1 MRDARVWAGCV
12 VALLATACGPR
23 STAAVP
29 TPSPRPTGVV
39 TLGSVSL
46 TPGQEYEILQPFA
59 EALAA
64 RLGSVGIGAGRSV
77 VVDSVGAMAELL
89 QAGDV
94 DVYIDSPLP
103 AAFVAR
109 RSGAEPLLTRSKQ
122 GVAEYHSV
130 IFARK
135 DSGVRTLDDLRGRV
149 IAFGEPFSTASYLLP
164 RATLQALGYRL
175 DRLDDPAAAVA
186 AERIGYVV
194 SGDAE
199 SSAVWV
205 LKGKVAAAALNADY
219 FVEMVG
225 ARAGEVEIIARTV
238 DVPRNVV
245 CVRRGLAPETV
256 DAIEKALLEM
266 HTDEPGRLTL
276 ARFRGTERFD
286 RLPGG
291 KQAFLARL
299 EPLLEA
305 LGGDLGGE
313 REPHP

>member
-1 MRDARVWAGCV
+1 
-12 VALLATACGPR
+12 VAT
-23 STAAVP
+23 P
-29 TPSPRPTGVV
+29 TPLSTGVV

-64 RLGSVGIGAGRSV
+64 RLGAVGIGVGRSV
-77 VVDSVGAMAELL
+77 VVDSVGAMAEHLR
-89 QAGDV
+89 AGDI

-109 RSGAEPLLTRSKQ
+109 RSGAVPLLTRSKQ

-149 IAFGEPFSTASYLLP
+149 IAFGEPFSTASYFLP

-175 DRLDDPAAAVA
+175 ERLDDPAAAVPA
-186 AERIGYVV
+186 DRIGYVV

-199 SSAVWV
+199 SSTVWV
-205 LKGKVAAAALNADY
+205 LKSKVAAAALNADY
-219 FVEMVG
+219 YGEMVG
-225 ARAGEVEIIARTV
+225 ARSGEVEIVARTV

-245 CVRRGLAPETV
+245 CVRRDLAPETV
-256 DAIEKALLEM
+256 DAIERALLEM
-266 HTDEPGRLTL
+266 HNDERGRLALT
-276 ARFRGTERFD
+276 RFRGTERFD

-291 KQAFLARL
+291 VRAFYVRL

-305 LGGDLGGE
+305 LGGDLEGE
-313 REPHP
+313 PEPDP